1 MKLKDTLIFYTACAL
16 TFVGIYEAMVR
27 SISVAYPFFMFA
39 TALLFW
45 YLYRKL
51 EAKQK
56 QQSEENKKDD
66 KPRKPWDPKKK

>member
-16 TFVGIYEAMVR
+16 TLVGIYEAMSR
-27 SISVAYPFFMFA
+27 SISAAYPFFMFA

-56 QQSEENKKDD
+56 QQAEEEKKDE